1 MSGSVF
7 FVVIVFLAL
16 MGTYIKNAQ
25 ITHEFVKEKAKINVE
40 IGRLTKAQMEELNAA
55 QNVYFKTYRQYPSNG
70 IDELIAKGFLRSNF
84 KDTRLSKVIKLD
96 ANNSIKINDTDFK
109 NDTVKSYVNAQ
120 QKMINATNAKDRS
133 TKTENESIDT
143 FIDKF

>member
-7 FVVIVFLAL
+7 FVVIIFLAL
-16 MGTYIKNAQ
+16 MGTYVKNAQ

-40 IGRLTKAQMEELNAA
+40 IGRLTKTQMEELNAA

-70 IDELIAKGFLRSNF
+70 IDELIAKGFLRANF

-96 ANNSIKINDTDFK
+96 ANNSIKINDTDFR
-109 NDTVKSYVNAQ
+109 NNTVKSY
-120 QKMINATNAKDRS
+120 INAHQQIINASSAKEKS
-133 TKTENESIDT
+133 TQTEHESIDN
-143 FIDKF
+143 FIDKL